1 MIPTGLFLRFPR
13 TVLALV
19 ALLLFVCV
27 FSLARVS
34 IDSQTRVLLEGDQRN
49 LSSYEKISDLLEH
62 TTVVVIAVRPPNL
75 FTREGIRIIREISE
89 ALQRSPGVLDVKSLS
104 HSVKPVRKGLSFEM
118 RPLVPDESTPALA
131 KLKHFATHHPLMKN
145 IMVSEDGSQALITVT
160 YQDRFETRASK
171 LELKRV
177 LTSILQPWTGQG
189 VQFTTLGLP
198 LIEVDLYETF
208 VSDLRRIVPGAVL
221 LVLCALAF
229 TFRSVTPILLI
240 LVNQVAA
247 VISIPA
253 LLSRFGFHFTVF
265 SVILLPLLA
274 AIQLTLLVHLHTA
287 LRRALRQGLSGRAAL
302 QHALEQ
308 VRKPCAFATL
318 TTVFGMLSLALSDMP
333 QIRDFGI
340 MGALGLS
347 FIHLLSFGPGLS
359 LTLIA
364 LNGSQLGSSPDSP
377 PRTQPADF
385 TSDRI
390 SGWVSLLQKQRSVLL
405 VVALLPMILAA
416 LLASRIRTDLRAVE
430 FLSSTSETRKA
441 VEGLDRSFGGINVV
455 QLDID
460 SGRDR
465 GIHDPGL
472 LEFLATVQAYAEKHT
487 AFSAAY
493 SFPQLLAMMNE
504 IWENEA
510 PGSFKLPTNPIL
522 RTLFISTL
530 SSQNYPFLRALC
542 DSKARTAHLVLR
554 SRDMP
559 VNRYLA
565 AIEDVVKF
573 ARERQPPGVRV
584 SARSGIH
591 TILESDRR
599 ILDSQLQSMGATF
612 LLIFLALATLW
623 RSLLLPW
630 LALATNAIPV
640 AVVVILAVVVSI
652 PLNSITILVA
662 AISLGMAVDNS
673 VHFLT
678 QWREHRAKG
687 VSTTDAVQRTQEAL
701 FHPILA
707 SGSMLSCLLL
717 LFCASSFPPIRH
729 FGLLSAAAMISA
741 TAATL
746 LFLPALL
753 ARNEAS
759 P

>member
-62 TTVVVIAVRPPNL
+62 TTVIVIAVRPPNL

-89 ALQRSPGVLDVKSLS
+89 ALQRSPGVLDVKSLT

-118 RPLVPDESTPALA
+118 RPLVPDDSTTALA

-160 YQDRFETRASK
+160 YKDRFETRAAK
-171 LELKRV
+171 LELKRA
-177 LTSILQPWTGQG
+177 LTTILSPWTAQG
-189 VQFTTLGLP
+189 AQFTTLGLP

-208 VSDLRRIVPGAVL
+208 ISDLRRIVPMAAL
-221 LVLCALAF
+221 LVLCTLAF
-229 TFRSVTPILLI
+229 TFRSATPILLI

-253 LLSRFGFHFTVF
+253 LLSQFGFQLTVF

-287 LRRALRQGLSGRAAL
+287 VRRAIGHEFMGVNAL

-318 TTVFGMLSLALSDMP
+318 TTIFGMLSLALSDLP

-340 MGALGLS
+340 MGALGLA
-347 FIHLLSFGPGLS
+347 FIHLLTFGPGLS
-359 LTLIA
+359 LALIA
-364 LNGSQLGSSPDSP
+364 TQKSDVGSSPDSKP
-377 PRTQPADF
+377 QARPTGF
-385 TSDRI
+385 TSIHI
-390 SGWVSLLQKQRSVLL
+390 SHWVSFVQKRRSVLL
-405 VVALLPMILAA
+405 AVALVPMILAA

-441 VEGLDRSFGGINVV
+441 VEGLDQAFGGINVV

-465 GIHDPGL
+465 GVHDVAVLG
-472 LEFLATVQAYAEKHT
+472 FLATVQAYAEKHP

-510 PGSFKLPTNPIL
+510 PGSFRLPTNPIL
-522 RTLFISTL
+522 RTLFITTL

-559 VNRYLA
+559 VSTYLA

-573 ARERQPPGVRV
+573 ARERVPPGVRI

-612 LLIFLALATLW
+612 LLIFLALASLW

-640 AVVVILAVVVSI
+640 AVVVILAVLISI

-673 VHFLT
+673 VHLLT
-678 QWREHRAKG
+678 QWRDHRAQG
-687 VSTTDAVQRTQEAL
+687 ASPIDAVQRTLETL

-707 SGSMLSCLLL
+707 SGSTLSCLLL

-753 ARNEAS
+753 ARNEAQR
-759 P
+759 